1 MKAVLMR
8 VRRASVTIDER
19 ETRSIGRGFL
29 ILLAVTHDDT
39 EAQAVKLADK
49 LCSLRL
55 FEDADG
61 KINLT
66 LDEVGGEIMIVS
78 QFTLYGNC
86 RKGRRPSFTEAAGPE
101 LGNRLYEQFLKEC
114 DRLGYPPQH
123 GRFGA
128 DMKVES
134 LNDGPVTLIL
144 DTDQLMNTPRRS

>member
-8 VRRASVTIDER
+8 VQRASVTIDER

-86 RKGRRPSFTEAAGPE
+86 RKGRRPEFLNAARPE
-101 LGNRLYEQFLKEC
+101 TAIPLYEKFVSLVRAK
-114 DRLGYPPQH
+114 GYH
-123 GRFGA
+123 VETGEFGA
-128 DMKVES
+128 YMAGDSV
-134 LNDGPVTLIL
+134 NDGPFPLIV
-144 DTDQLMNTPRRS
+144 DTKDLEAQK

>member
-8 VRRASVTIDER
+8 VQRASVTIDER

-86 RKGRRPSFTEAAGPE
+86 RKGRRPEFLNAARPE
-101 LGNRLYEQFLKEC
+101 TAIPLYEKFVSLVRAK
-114 DRLGYPPQH
+114 GYH
-123 GRFGA
+123 VETGEFGA
-128 DMKVES
+128 YMAGDSV
-134 LNDGPVTLIL
+134 NDGPFTLIV
-144 DTDQLMNTPRRS
+144 DTKDLEAPK

>member
-8 VRRASVTIDER
+8 VQRASVTIDER

-39 EAQAVKLADK
+39 EAQVVKLADK

-86 RKGRRPSFTEAAGPE
+86 RKGRRPEFLSAARPE
-101 LGNRLYEQFLKEC
+101 IAIPMYEKFVAICREK
-114 DRLGYPPQH
+114 GYH
-123 GRFGA
+123 VETGEFGA
-128 DMKVES
+128 YMEVES
-134 LNDGPVTLIL
+134 LNDGPFTLIVDSADL
-144 DTDQLMNTPRRS
+144 DAPKKQ

>member
-8 VRRASVTIDER
+8 VQRASVTIDER

-66 LDEVGGEIMIVS
+66 LDEVGGEIMIVDLNPWGGATDPLLLRS
-78 QFTLYGNC
+78 WDRDWSKPAGIVLMDPPTRISGDVNI
-86 RKGRRPSFTEAAGPE
+86 SF
-101 LGNRLYEQFLKEC
+101 
-114 DRLGYPPQH
+114 
-123 GRFGA
+123 
-128 DMKVES
+128 
-134 LNDGPVTLIL
+134 
-144 DTDQLMNTPRRS
+144 

>member
-8 VRRASVTIDER
+8 VQRAGVTIDER

-86 RKGRRPSFTEAAGPE
+86 RKGRRPEFLSAARPE
-101 LGNRLYEQFLKEC
+101 IAIPMYEKFVEICREK
-114 DRLGYPPQH
+114 GYH
-123 GRFGA
+123 VETGEFGA
-128 DMKVES
+128 YMEVES
-134 LNDGPVTLIL
+134 LNDGPFTLIVDSADL
-144 DTDQLMNTPRRS
+144 DAPKKQ

>member
-8 VRRASVTIDER
+8 VQRASVTIDER

-86 RKGRRPSFTEAAGPE
+86 RKGRRPEFLSAARPE
-101 LGNRLYEQFLKEC
+101 IAVPMYEKFVDICREK
-114 DRLGYPPQH
+114 GYH
-123 GRFGA
+123 VETGEFGA
-128 DMKVES
+128 HMEVES
-134 LNDGPVTLIL
+134 LNDGPFTLIVDSADL
-144 DTDQLMNTPRRS
+144 DAPKKQ

>member
-8 VRRASVTIDER
+8 VQRASVTIDEK
-19 ETRSIGRGFL
+19 ETRSIGKGFL
-29 ILLAVTHDDT
+29 LLLAVTHDDT

-86 RKGRRPSFTEAAGPE
+86 RKGRRPEFLNAARPE
-101 LGNRLYEQFLKEC
+101 TAIPLYEKFVSLVREKGHRVET
-114 DRLGYPPQH
+114 GE
-123 GRFGA
+123 FGA
-128 DMKVES
+128 YMAVDSV
-134 LNDGPVTLIL
+134 NDGPFTLIV
-144 DTDQLMNTPRRS
+144 DTKDLEAPK